1 MGTLDL
7 RLLLIDMSCGTQ
19 KVGDGLGSGIGD
31 GVGSGIG
38 DG

>member
-7 RLLLIDMSCGTQ
+7 RLALVHLQTQ

-31 GVGSGIG
+31 GVGSGVG
-38 DG
+38 EG